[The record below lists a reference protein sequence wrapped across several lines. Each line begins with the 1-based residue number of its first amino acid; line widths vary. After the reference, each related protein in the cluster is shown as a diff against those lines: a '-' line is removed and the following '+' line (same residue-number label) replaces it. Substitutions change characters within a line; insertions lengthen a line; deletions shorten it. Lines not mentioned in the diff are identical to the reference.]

1 MTESEMKA
9 TAYDMLY
16 LAACA
21 INGIVPDAENID
33 LDRLYAVSKF
43 HSLTAICAMALES
56 AGILLSD
63 KWREVTAKAIR
74 KNILLDA
81 ERTQI
86 LSYFEQNGIW
96 YMPLKG
102 IILKDMYPKVGMRQM
117 ADNDILYDSSFHM
130 QVKEYMESKGYK
142 TESVG
147 KGAHDTYHKPP
158 VYNFELHT
166 MLYPELTDK
175 NIHAYYADVKSR
187 LVKDTDREYGYHFTD
202 EDFYIYMT
210 VHEYK
215 HYSGG
220 GTGLRSLLDCFVYV
234 RVKGDGLDWDHISRE
249 LEKLGL
255 KNFERS
261 SRELCMKVFSG
272 TEPLAMSDNEREM
285 LEYYLLSGTYGT
297 EKNHVE
303 NNMKK
308 FSEKTGSKSKFR
320 YIMRRIFPELEV
332 YKEHYPFFYK
342 HRILLPIGWLYR
354 LFKGIILKSRRIIN
368 ELKIV
373 ADNK

>member
-320 YIMRRIFPELEV
+320 YIMGRIFPELEV